1 MVMSLWPGFF
11 GPPWSAPCISETE
24 MLCCGHGGIYN
35 NYDNIY
41 GAVITT
47 KVNARVHLILSM
59 NADWAPVGRQP
70 SDQANRLAC
79 KSAENWQLPS
89 TSVITIVIITQ
100 PDTHFTVPWRVEGCH
115 LGTAVNWFAARAHV
129 RLYISGCRDKHNWPR
144 RDPNL
149 GLLTLQSD
157 TLTGPTV
164 AHKCQLTSRKPTT
177 QQFLSCCVVGFL
189 DVNWHLWATVLYLW
203 DTATCKWTIVCVEQ
217 VQL

>member
-1 MVMSLWPGFF
+1 MQTERRLDANPQTKPIDLIAS
-11 GPPWSAPCISETE
+11 PPKI
-24 MLCCGHGGIYN
+24 G
-35 NYDNIY
+35 NY
-41 GAVITT
+41 
-47 KVNARVHLILSM
+47 H
-59 NADWAPVGRQP
+59 PHP
-70 SDQANRLAC
+70 SSPLLLLRNPQA
-79 KSAENWQLPS
+79 
-89 TSVITIVIITQ
+89 
-100 PDTHFTVPWRVEGCH
+100 DTHFTVPWRVEGWVH
-115 LGTAVNWFAARAHV
+115 LGTAVKMRSPCP

-189 DVNWHLWATVLYLW
+189 DVNWHLWAT
-203 DTATCKWTIVCVEQ
+203 ATCKWTIVCVEQ